1 MAVVVISGISR
12 GIGLAVAQR
21 FSSEGYTVCGFSSSA
36 TALQG
41 LAQAHPQWH
50 LQAVDAA
57 DKAALQH
64 YAAQLLAHHPRIDV
78 LVNNAGRFLPGGI
91 TTEADGVLEQLL
103 AINLAGPYHLTR
115 ALLPGLTAGST
126 VVNVCS
132 TASFMAYPNGGSYA
146 ITKFGLLGMSRTLRE
161 ELKPQGIRVMA
172 LLPGATLT
180 DSWAGAGLPADRF
193 IQPADLAELVYAACA
208 LPART
213 VVEELLLRPLL
224 GDI

>member
-1 MAVVVISGISR
+1 MVVISGISR

-21 FSSEGYTVCGFSSSA
+21 FSAGGYTVCGFSSSA
-36 TALQG
+36 ENVAALQ
-41 LAQAHPQWH
+41 AQEPQWH

-57 DKAALQH
+57 DKAALQA
-64 YAAQLLAHHPRIDV
+64 YAAQVLAQHPHLAV

-91 TTEADGVLEQLL
+91 ATEADGVLEQLL
-103 AINLAGPYHLTR
+103 AVNLAGPYHLTR
-115 ALLPGLTAGST
+115 ALLPGMAAGST

-146 ITKFGLLGMSRTLRE
+146 MTKFGLLGLSRTLRE
-161 ELKPQGIRVMA
+161 ELKPRGIRVMA

-180 DSWAGAGLPADRF
+180 DSWAGAGLPPERF
-193 IQPADLAELVYAACA
+193 MHPPDLAELVYAACT
-208 LPART
+208 LPSRT
-213 VVEELLLRPLL
+213 VVEELLLRPML